1 MINSEMLK
9 KYIKRYVYKM
19 FTAKEFVKVKSL
31 EEAWELNQR
40 RSNKIIGGMMWLKM
54 STSHLNK
61 LIDMSELG
69 LGTIEET
76 DEEFIIGCLTP
87 LRDLELHSGLDSYSC
102 GSVKEALRSIVGV
115 QFRNLATVGGSIFG
129 RYGFSDV
136 ISVFMSMD
144 SYVEL
149 YKGGIVPLSE
159 FVNMKRDNDILVR
172 LIVKKTPMKFHYY
185 SVRNTRTDFPVLTCA
200 AASDGNKI
208 RIAVGARPAKA
219 TIFEKNLSDCKD
231 AESFALEAAEKIE
244 TGSNMRAKAEYRTHL
259 VKVLAKRA
267 YEGFGG
273 VK

>member
-87 LRDLELHSGLDSYSC
+87 LRDLELHIGLDSYSC
-102 GSVKEALRSIVGV
+102 GSVKEALHSIVGV

-159 FVNMKRDNDILVR
+159 FVNMKHDNDILVR

-200 AASDGNKI
+200 AATDGNKI

>member
-159 FVNMKRDNDILVR
+159 FVNMKHDNDILVR

-244 TGSNMRAKAEYRTHL
+244 TGSNMRAKAEYRTNL